1 MSQIKIIHLVE
12 DLKIGGAERVI
23 ADIAEGLDGKKY
35 DVSVWCVTRG
45 GETASELREKG
56 IKVRILGI
64 SSYHNPLSIFK
75 LTRLLK
81 DAGPDIVHTHGYFA
95 SVIGRLAA
103 RKAHIPAIVTHV
115 HSTYWDYKKR
125 HIRIERRLSRF
136 THKIICCSKAVE
148 NFVKDFENIKD
159 GKTTVIYNGVD
170 EDRFSTLKES
180 KSILAELGIDEGSSV
195 VGTVSALTPH
205 KGHEHLIQAASVVL
219 DTLPSTRFLIVG
231 DGILRTRLEDQAKN
245 LNINSSVIFTGE
257 RKDIPEILSL
267 MDVFILPSF
276 SREGLGLAIIE
287 AMAVKRPVVATE
299 IGGIPEAV
307 IKGKT
312 GLLVPPGDSDALATA
327 IIELI
332 QDPKKAKEMG
342 EKGRARVM
350 ERFTKTKMLSEI
362 QNVYQSLISRR
373 E

>member
-1 MSQIKIIHLVE
+1 MNQIKVIQLVE

-23 ADIAEGLDGKKY
+23 ADIAEGLDRKKY

-45 GETASELREKG
+45 GETASELSDKG

-64 SSYHNPLSIFK
+64 SNYYNPLNIFK

-81 DAGPDIVHTHGYFA
+81 DSGPDIVHTHGYFA

-103 RKAHIPAIVTHV
+103 RKARIPAIVAHV

-136 THKIICCSKAVE
+136 THKIICCSEAVE
-148 NFVKDFENIKD
+148 NFVKDFEKIKD
-159 GKTTVIYNGVD
+159 GKTIVIYNGVD
-170 EDRFSTLKES
+170 EDRFSTFKDS
-180 KSILAELGIDEGSSV
+180 KSLLAELGIDEGSSV
-195 VGTVSALTPH
+195 VGTVSSLTPH
-205 KGHEHLIQAASVVL
+205 KGHEHLIQAASLVL

-231 DGILRTRLEDQAKN
+231 DGPLRTRLENQAKN
-245 LNINSSVIFTGE
+245 LNIYSSVIFSGE

-267 MDVFILPSF
+267 MDVFVLPSF

-287 AMAVKRPVVATE
+287 AMAAERPVVATE

-307 IKGKT
+307 IKEKT

-327 IIELI
+327 IIEFI

-342 EKGRARVM
+342 EKGRARVI

-362 QNVYQSLISRR
+362 QNVYQSLISHR

>member
-1 MSQIKIIHLVE
+1 V
-12 DLKIGGAERVI
+12 
-23 ADIAEGLDGKKY
+23 
-35 DVSVWCVTRG
+35 
-45 GETASELREKG
+45 
-56 IKVRILGI
+56 
-64 SSYHNPLSIFK
+64 FK

-81 DAGPDIVHTHGYFA
+81 NEGPDIVHTHGYFA

-103 RKAHIPAIVTHV
+103 RKARIPRIVAHV

-125 HIRIERRLSRF
+125 HLRIERKLSRF

-148 NFVKDFENIKD
+148 NFVKDFEKIKGD
-159 GKTTVIYNGVD
+159 KTTVIYNGVD
-170 EDRFSTLKES
+170 EDKFFLHKDSR
-180 KSILAELGIDEGSSV
+180 SIQAELGIDARSPV

-205 KGHEHLIQAASVVL
+205 KGHEHLIQAASRVL
-219 DTLPSTRFLIVG
+219 DTFPSTRFLIVG
-231 DGILRTRLEDQAKN
+231 DGLLRTGLEAQAKS
-245 LNINSSVIFTGE
+245 LNIHSSVIFTGE

-267 MDVFILPSF
+267 MDVFVLPSF

-287 AMAVKRPVVATE
+287 AMAVERPVVATE

-312 GLLVPPGDSDALATA
+312 GLLVPPGDSEAMAKA
-327 IIELI
+327 IIQLL
-332 QDPKKAKEMG
+332 QDPEKAKSMG

-350 ERFTKTKMLSEI
+350 KRFTKTKMLSEI
-362 QNVYQSLISRR
+362 QNVYQSLITHR